1 MSTQGTKSNV
11 RRHGRQSLAMEPLNN
26 QAPLPLG
33 VQRKQSFAPFPKS
46 ARLQE
51 KQRLRQQLGSQEQVR
66 QLLSPTSDTP
76 GKKLPRD
83 SSVSRRPSIPDQT
96 RKRSRSEEVVPR
108 PVKEDHRQKR
118 HRSSSIKPVAEGSA
132 SLEYLIVDNPVDYW
146 TRKYTWP
153 PEYFEMSQPFLR
165 KRSASTRSLESE
177 LSGETPKDLPREAKS
192 APYKDGR
199 YETHLATRGAFMEK
213 PPVKID
219 DRCKDLCRR
228 LLDSKQPIVKDSLFH
243 DDRFETICS
252 LIRNENEARIIQD
265 ITRLIVPSAETL
277 SVYGATNP
285 DILIEKVNSSWL
297 KCIPLTDTRPQPDY
311 SVGFRASAFTKN
323 QLDRLSPFV
332 GGYKDQCSVMA
343 REDMYFPFLTCE
355 VKCGDQA
362 LNIADRQNMHSA
374 SVSVKGLVELFK
386 RIKREGE
393 LHRKILAFSVSHD
406 NEAVRIYGHYALI
419 NGTETGFY
427 RHAIHKFDITALD
440 GKDRWTAYQFTR
452 NVYDLF
458 VPIHLERIRAAVD
471 QLPDPDVFAWS
482 LFSRVSN
489 AESIQQQD
497 GQSPHPYS
505 QESAPRLPSS
515 QTSGSVFKKPKERS
529 AKE

>member
-1 MSTQGTKSNV
+1 M
-11 RRHGRQSLAMEPLNN
+11 
-26 QAPLPLG
+26 
-33 VQRKQSFAPFPKS
+33 
-46 ARLQE
+46 
-51 KQRLRQQLGSQEQVR
+51 
-66 QLLSPTSDTP
+66 P
-76 GKKLPRD
+76 GL
-83 SSVSRRPSIPDQT
+83 I
-96 RKRSRSEEVVPR
+96 E
-108 PVKEDHRQKR
+108 EDHRQKR
-118 HRSSSIKPVAEGSA
+118 HRSSSTKPVAKGSA
-132 SLEYLIVDNPVDYW
+132 SSEYLFHDNPVDYW
-146 TRKYTWP
+146 TREYTWP

-219 DRCKDLCRR
+219 DGCKGLCRR
-228 LLDSKQPIVKDSLFH
+228 LLDSQQPIAKDSLFH

-277 SVYGATNP
+277 SVYGATNL

-323 QLDRLSPFV
+323 QLDRLSPFI

-386 RIKREGE
+386 RIKREGD

-406 NEAVRIYGHYALI
+406 NETVRIYGHYALV

-452 NVYDLF
+452 NVYDIF
-458 VPIHLERIRAAVD
+458 VPIHLERIRAAID
-471 QLPDPDVFAWS
+471 QLPDPKVFAVEPLS
-482 LFSRVSN
+482 QLSN
-489 AESIQQQD
+489 ADPVEQHDS
-497 GQSPHPYS
+497 QSLPSYS
-505 QESAPRLPSS
+505 QDSAPGPQSS

-529 AKE
+529 ANE